1 MYSKR
6 KEKNVTLFYA
16 KDENRED
23 VYGFEEFFEVIKN
36 NRDKIKPLYYEG
48 FNNIQYVIVTKKS
61 IRKNIELFPEKCK
74 EITSR
79 IIEDRCFH
87 CSGCGCDYLKYMPYT
102 YRDVDGCVGKSS
114 ECSLCRN
121 LSTPYRNEIWEYSQR
136 HGSLRALMR
145 LLDEGEIP
153 AKEVTVW
160 GTEVDKKNKYK
171 KKEPER

>member
-1 MYSKR
+1 MLSRIKG
-6 KEKNVTLFYA
+6 KNVTLFYA
-16 KDENRED
+16 KDTDRED
-23 VYGFEEFFEVIKN
+23 VYGFEEFFDVVKEH
-36 NRDKIKPLYYEG
+36 RDKIKPLYYEA
-48 FNNIQYVIVTKKS
+48 FNEIQYVIVTKKS

-74 EITSR
+74 EITSG

-102 YRDVDGCVGKSS
+102 YRDVDGCVGKRS

-121 LSTPYRNEIWEYSQR
+121 LSTSYRNEIWEYSQR
-136 HGSLRALMR
+136 HGSLKALMR

-160 GTEVDKKNKYK
+160 GTEVDKKNKYRQ
-171 KKEPER
+171 KELER

>member
-61 IRKNIELFPEKCK
+61 IRKNKELFSEKCK
-74 EITSR
+74 EITGR
-79 IIEDRCFH
+79 IVEDRCFR
-87 CSGCGCDYLKYMPYT
+87 CSGCGCNYLMYMPYT
-102 YRDVDGCVGKSS
+102 YRDVGGCVGKSS
-114 ECSLCRN
+114 ECSLCRD
-121 LSTPYRNEIWEYSQR
+121 LSTPHRCEIREYSR
-136 HGSLRALMR
+136 KYGTLKTLMK

-153 AKEVTVW
+153 ANDVTIW